1 MGKIFDKVE
10 QMDLFGESEQEQ
22 VDNSLNARYIVPP
35 FSVLDTK
42 QGYWQNRKRQW
53 LKLGIKS
60 DLNNAKTHKQ
70 GVTLSATARDMVSSH
85 TLRGA
90 LVLVV
95 I

>member
-1 MGKIFDKVE
+1 MRILQRYRYERGRNMNGKVFDKIE

-42 QGYWQNRKRQW
+42 QGYWQNRKRRFYQ
-53 LKLGIKS
+53 
-60 DLNNAKTHKQ
+60 
-70 GVTLSATARDMVSSH
+70 
-85 TLRGA
+85 
-90 LVLVV
+90 V